1 MSSETTGRRLRI
13 LALPVLLLAVGT
25 YAVHTAGEP
34 APPPPA
40 ATAEPETVPPPE
52 PLGELWAAWGSDLTT
67 GDGRYPVLLG
77 ALNRDEALY
86 VLLSVRAAQVAE
98 AVAQAGPQADVA
110 EALEEAGLSPQPEI
124 VPASRVPER
133 PGCVVLTLADEPYGR
148 SYFGW
153 AAAPS
158 EPGPSPLSEVEA
170 TLLRTARVG
179 LLATDAATCG
189 APVAYSPTAQE
200 ALKELS
206 PELLR

>member
-1 MSSETTGRRLRI
+1 MGSGTAARRLRI

-34 APPPPA
+34 AEPA
-40 ATAEPETVPPPE
+40 PAVTAEPVPLPE
-52 PLGELWAAWGSDLTT
+52 PLGLLWAAWGSDLA
-67 GDGRYPVLLG
+67 GDDARYPVLLA

-98 AVAQAGPQADVA
+98 AVAQAGPEAGVD
-110 EALEEAGLSPQPEI
+110 EALEAAGLSPQPEI
-124 VPASRVPER
+124 VPARRVPER
-133 PGCVVLTLADEPYGR
+133 PGCIVLTLADEPYGR

-153 AAAPS
+153 AQAPS
-158 EPGPSPLSEVEA
+158 EPGPSPMSDLEEV
-170 TLLRTARVG
+170 LLRTARVG

-189 APVAYSPTAQE
+189 GGVAYSPTAQE

-206 PELLR
+206 PELLG